1 MIDYVQHK
9 IFGEQKYFL
18 LEKNLLEEKCN
29 FIFQW
34 KNLIQIFDRTLIF
47 KTFYA

>member
-18 LEKNLLEEKCN
+18 LEKKNLLEEKCN

-34 KNLIQIFDRTLIF
+34 KFLIEL
-47 KTFYA
+47 